1 MTRRFAAALAALL
14 AAALAACSLPPVSAP
29 AGTPPPASAPTA
41 APAQPTP
48 TPEAAGPVGCP
59 DYAEAMA
66 GVAGPGEI
74 DAAYT
79 DADACLQNAYA
90 LAAALYRGDAE
101 AAMAACGVTA
111 GDLARADAPTA
122 AADDRFPFADLTG
135 LRLAGFAF
143 AGGGAGEPLWLT
155 LSVAD
160 PGATALPAG
169 VTTYAVEFGNGWYTA
184 AGCVQALVPQGSY
197 LPQSGGAYTA
207 VNSFRNWVTTQPWQT
222 ADDLPPLTTAYYLA
236 GFAAA
241 RGLEPAGGP
250 GSGVWDGE
258 VLAGQAQDAFGATP
272 YFLQDRY
279 AAAFTQAGYGAVY
292 DESTDTFLLAASPG
306 DAGRNRR
313 MTAFTQNAD
322 GTAALTI
329 ARGANSL
336 WMAPD
341 QQVTYT
347 MRQNADGSW
356 AILRADWAGGSKTS
370 EYQIWD
376 AAVRLENGQP
386 LPDTLPL
393 AADLTGTANGG
404 GLTWRQAAERFGV
417 PEDTLRALNP
427 DARCNPDGTL
437 NDTLLLDPAYAL
449 PDANAQKMV
458 HILVPWEDFQG
469 GRSYPMP
476 AGLEDA
482 ACIAAAEALDFLWHH
497 NVRLGYFPAEPVEGE
512 NGAEL
517 YQAAEGARFTR
528 YGELQT
534 YLQAIFTPQLAQQ
547 YAAGGYEEQYR
558 AYIGYLAGENDELRF
573 GTGERG
579 TNPAV
584 LAQLCT
590 APQTQPDGSVVFG
603 LLGLERDADPAAGDA
618 PVRAVWHT
626 IRLVPA
632 EGGWRVAEAELA
644 V

>member
-1 MTRRFAAALAALL
+1 MKNRAVFIPACLL
-14 AAALAACSLPPVSAP
+14 AAALLAGCGRAGSL
-29 AGTPPPASAPTA
+29 PASAGQTP
-41 APAQPTP
+41 APASPVPAQTAQPQAP
-48 TPEAAGPVGCP
+48 SGCP
-59 DYAEAMA
+59 DYAWAMA
-66 GVAGPGEI
+66 DAAGPGDI
-74 DAAYT
+74 DPAYT
-79 DADACLQNAYA
+79 DADTCLQNAYA
-90 LAAALYRGDAE
+90 LAAALFRGDAG
-101 AAMAACGVTA
+101 AAAAACGVTA
-111 GDLARADAPTA
+111 EDLAHTA
-122 AADDRFPFADLTG
+122 GAAQDDRFPFADLTG
-135 LRLAGFAF
+135 LQVEGFAF
-143 AGGGAGEPLWLT
+143 SGGGAGEPLWLT
-155 LSVAD
+155 LSVAE
-160 PGATALPAG
+160 PGTTPLPQG
-169 VTTYAVEFGNGWYTA
+169 TTVYAVEFGDGYYTA

-207 VNSFRNWVTTQPWQT
+207 VSSFRNWVTTQPWQD
-222 ADDLPPLTTAYYLA
+222 AGSLPGLGMVYYLS
-236 GFAAA
+236 GFASG
-241 RGLEPAGGP
+241 RGLEPSGGA

-258 VLAGQAQDAFGATP
+258 VLAGQAQDAFGVIP

-279 AAAFTQAGYGAVY
+279 AAAFNLEGYSAVY

-306 DAGRNRR
+306 DTGRNRR

-322 GTAALTI
+322 GTASLTI

-356 AILRADWAGGSKTS
+356 AILRADWAGGSKTP

-404 GLTWRQAAERFGV
+404 GLTWRQAAERFGM

-476 AGLEDA
+476 AGLDDA

-517 YQAAEGARFTR
+517 YRAAEGARFTR

-534 YLQAIFTPQLAQQ
+534 HLEAVFTPELAQS

-558 AYIGYLAGENDELRF
+558 AYIGYLAGENGALCF
-573 GTGERG
+573 GGGERG

-603 LLGLERDADPAAGDA
+603 LLGLECDVQDSRPFAERE

-632 EGGWRVAEAELA
+632 GDGWRVAEAELA